1 MDRWM
6 EGGREGER
14 ARQTETETETHLIQ
28 LFCSAINIQI
38 VLHVQSATAGNTA
51 LQWFS
56 GELVH

>member
-1 MDRWM
+1 MDGWM
-6 EGGREGER
+6 DGRGEVGREGGER
-14 ARQTETETETHLIQ
+14 ETDRHLIQ